1 MNISWEELLLKISKK
16 FNVLAD
22 FDFMLFIIGIQERG
36 LGYKKYSKEDK
47 MDMINLA
54 RCVLFSQ
61 QGYYKTIGHD
71 DENWPQFEV
80 IKPLDDKLPSERESI
95 LKNAMLHYFKDKL

>member
-1 MNISWEELLLKISKK
+1 MNISWEELLLKMSKK

-36 LGYKKYSKEDK
+36 LGFKKYSKEDK

-54 RCVLFSQ
+54 RCVLFTQ
-61 QGYYKTIGHD
+61 EGFYKPVGRD
-71 DENWPQFEV
+71 EENWPQFEV
-80 IKPLDDKLPSERESI
+80 VKSLDEKLPSERESI
-95 LKNAMLHYFKDKL
+95 LKNAMIDYFKDKL